1 MQRTQHTP
9 LFVIAVSHNVPAV
22 SHNSIAVFTQ
32 CNRCLTLLC
41 VIAVSHNAI
50 AASLYAIAVSH
61 NVIAASHNAIAASHN
76 AIAASH
82 SAILTSCNRC
92 RTQSN
97 YCLTICLTP
106 MQLLPYNLP
115 HNIASQFASHRCN
128 YCLTI
133 CLTPMSSSSKA
144 GEGEARDGMST
155 HQSSGV
161 VLPPMATWSSAGDDS
176 SLGGGVQCYSRLSVR
191 GYTGYRGFTD

>member
-41 VIAVSHNAI
+41 VIAVSHNA
-50 AASLYAIAVSH
+50 
-61 NVIAASHNAIAASHN
+61 IAASHNAIAASHN

-115 HNIASQFASHRCN
+115 HNIASQFASHR
-128 YCLTI
+128 
-133 CLTPMSSSSKA
+133 
-144 GEGEARDGMST
+144 
-155 HQSSGV
+155 
-161 VLPPMATWSSAGDDS
+161 
-176 SLGGGVQCYSRLSVR
+176 
-191 GYTGYRGFTD
+191 